1 MKCQKCEKEV
11 FLPFRC
17 VYCGGYFCSEHRLPE
32 NHDCPRMEL
41 ARAPKKETKPIVVQK
56 QKPYE
61 YTITYSPRPS
71 SKIFWFSRRELKHLT
86 LGALLVMGV
95 GLSLIPQTP
104 SSSTLMNPEILLSL
118 AVIFTFSF
126 LLHEIAHKLSAQR
139 YGLWAEFRLTLFGAL
154 ITLLSML
161 PFAFF
166 KIISPGAVMIAGTI
180 TRKEAGKTALAGPL
194 TNITLSTIFAAVA
207 IGASSAMSTIYVIAV
222 FGAWINAII
231 ALFNLIPFGIM
242 DGLKVFRWNKAV
254 WALAFTA
261 SLILTIVCYIYIL

>member
-1 MKCQKCEKEV
+1 
-11 FLPFRC
+11 
-17 VYCGGYFCSEHRLPE
+17 
-32 NHDCPRMEL
+32 MEL

-61 YTITYSPRPS
+61 YTITYSPGPP

-95 GLSLIPQTP
+95 GLSFIPQFPGLSVLTK
-104 SSSTLMNPEILLSL
+104 LEILLGL
-118 AVIFTFSF
+118 AITFTFAF

-161 PFAFF
+161 PFPFF
-166 KIISPGAVMIAGTI
+166 KIISPGAVMIAGAI
-180 TRKEAGKTALAGPL
+180 TKKQAGKTALAGPL
-194 TNITLSTIFAAVA
+194 TNITLSTIFTAVA
-207 IGASSAMSTIYVIAV
+207 IGASNTIYLIAV

-242 DGLKVFRWNKAV
+242 DGMKIFRWNKAV
-254 WALAFTA
+254 WTLAFTA
-261 SLILTIVCYIYIL
+261 SLILTIVFYIYIL

>member
-1 MKCQKCEKEV
+1 MKCQKCGKDV

-17 VYCGGYFCSEHRLPE
+17 AYCGGYFCSEHRLPE

-61 YTITYSPRPS
+61 YTITYSPGPP

-95 GLSLIPQTP
+95 GLSFILGLSVPTR
-104 SSSTLMNPEILLSL
+104 PEILLGL
-118 AVIFTFSF
+118 AIIFTCAF

-161 PFAFF
+161 PFPFF
-166 KIISPGAVMIAGTI
+166 KIISPGAVMIAGAI
-180 TRKEAGKTALAGPL
+180 TKKEAGKTALAGPL
-194 TNITLSTIFAAVA
+194 TNITLSTIFTAVA
-207 IGASSAMSTIYVIAV
+207 VGASSTIYIIAV

-242 DGLKVFRWNKAV
+242 DGMKIFRWNKAA

-261 SLILTIVCYIYIL
+261 SLILTIVCYVYFL

>member
-1 MKCQKCEKEV
+1 MRCQKCGKEV
-11 FLPFRC
+11 FLPFTC
-17 VYCGGYFCSEHRLPE
+17 PYCRGYFCSEHRLPE
-32 NHDCPRMEL
+32 NHECPRMDL
-41 ARAPKKETKPIVVQK
+41 ARAPKTETKPITLQK

-61 YTITYSPRPS
+61 YTTTYSPRFPA
-71 SKIFWFSRRELKHLT
+71 KTFRFSQKELKHLT

-95 GLSLIPQTP
+95 GISFIPQIRGLSVLTRPEIILSLVI
-104 SSSTLMNPEILLSL
+104 
-118 AVIFTFSF
+118 IFTFSF
-126 LLHEIAHKLSAQR
+126 LLHEIAHKLSAQH

-154 ITLLSML
+154 LTLISML

-166 KIISPGAVMIAGTI
+166 KIISPGAVMISGTI

-194 TNITLSTIFAAVA
+194 TNITLSTIFTAVA
-207 IGASSAMSTIYVIAV
+207 IGAPGTIEIIGTIAV

-231 ALFNLIPFGIM
+231 ALFNLIPFSIM

-261 SLILTIVCYIYIL
+261 SLILTIISYYYIM